1 MEIKQVKLH
10 TEKSTSSRLIS
21 PNQATLFAEKSF
33 PYFPSTRYQGSKRKI
48 LFELA
53 SLFQTLSF
61 NSALDL
67 YSGSGVVTLLL
78 RYLGKRV
85 DANDYQQFSQTTARL
100 FLNLSNTNLTNNS
113 HETLLKELLTIS
125 QTNHL
130 SLVRDNYSNIFF
142 TKEENSEI
150 DCFCQ
155 NSNQISR
162 PLKDLYV
169 YAVGQAL
176 MKKRPY
182 NLFHRANL
190 SMRQRDVKRSFGNAV
205 TWETAILTHA
215 MKAIEELKKFP
226 FTDNHSNSNVFGENT
241 SDLSRLPNDYD
252 LVYLDPPYLNG
263 KGMGIDYSDFYSFLE
278 GIVDYSLFLKG
289 ELKYPHKPIDKK
301 PSRWSKRE
309 TALEE
314 LSDVLAKWKG
324 STFVLSY
331 RSDGLPMLDEMVEI
345 LSQQNRKVE
354 VHSCGEYKYALSK
367 TKNTH
372 ELFIIS
378 RP

>member
-10 TEKSTSSRLIS
+10 NNKPASNRLIS
-21 PNQATLFAEKSF
+21 INQASLFAEKSF

-53 SLFQTLSF
+53 NLLQTLSF

-78 RYLGKRV
+78 RHLGKHV

-100 FLNLSNTNLTNNS
+100 FLNLSNSTLSNDT
-113 HETLLKELLTIS
+113 HEGLLNELLSSS

-130 SLVRDNYSNIFF
+130 SLVRDNYSDIFF
-142 TKEENSEI
+142 TKVENTEI

-155 NSNQISR
+155 NSSQLSLT
-162 PLKDLYV
+162 LKDLYV

-205 TWETAILTHA
+205 TWETSILNHAI
-215 MKAIEELKKFP
+215 KAIEELKKFP
-226 FTDNHSNSNVFGENT
+226 FTNNLTNSNVFGENT

-252 LVYLDPPYLNG
+252 LVYLDPPYLNA
-263 KGMGIDYSDFYSFLE
+263 KGIGIDYSDFYSFLE
-278 GIVDYSLFLKG
+278 GIVDYSLFSQG
-289 ELKYPHKPIDKK
+289 DLKYPHKPIDKK
-301 PSRWSKRE
+301 CSRWAKSE

-331 RSDGLPMLDEMVEI
+331 RSDGLPILDEMVEI
-345 LSQQNRKVE
+345 LSQNSRKVE
-354 VHSCGEYKYALSK
+354 VHTCGEYKYALSK
-367 TKNTH
+367 TKNSH